1 MGLWEHEGQLEKNK
15 IISVSSLFKTQQK
28 QKLEQTENAKKKK
41 KVPNLII
48 LFQFSRQPNNPRNNT
63 TKKRKKN
70 KAIKQTKGDNK
81 ATPSDQNEI

>member
-41 KVPNLII
+41 KSSKLDYSLSI
-48 LFQFSRQPNNPRNNT
+48 FTATQQSEKQYHQ
-63 TKKRKKN
+63 KKKKN